1 MKRFLKYLFLFV
13 GLILFIISTSAL
25 EAKATK
31 KSKAKKHPPVETE
44 MITED
49 PLVCLSC
56 HQNQAKEWEGSA
68 HGLNQVRCLSAMV
81 TLKNALSRNHLLQT
95 V

>member
-44 MITED
+44 MIT
-49 PLVCLSC
+49 
-56 HQNQAKEWEGSA
+56 
-68 HGLNQVRCLSAMV
+68 
-81 TLKNALSRNHLLQT
+81 
-95 V
+95 